1 MKASKKT
8 SKPKSTQKLP
18 TIEKPF
24 KVDMSF
30 NEVLQKALNT
40 PIKKSR
46 VKK

>member
-1 MKASKKT
+1 MKK

-18 TIEKPF
+18 TKEKPL

-30 NEVLQKALNT
+30 DELLQRALNT
-40 PIKKSR
+40 PIKKSE